1 MVAKKNSIL
10 SNIPPLAD
18 WLTGPQVAKAL
29 GLTRQSVHKMMLDG
43 TFKSIHAVGEK
54 PVYVVSLKEVQ
65 AIAKQRADTH

>member
-1 MVAKKNSIL
+1 MSPKKNAIL

-43 TFKSIHAVGEK
+43 TFESVHAVGEK

-65 AIAKQRADTH
+65 KVAQQRQS